1 MKLSYRSTL
10 TACYTGYVVQAVVNN
25 FVPLL
30 FLTFQSTYGISL
42 SRITILITV
51 NFLTQLTVDMLS
63 AGFVDRAGYRASAI
77 AAHVF
82 ALAGLAGLAFLPD
95 LTPDPFAGLLISIMI
110 YAVGG
115 GLLLWTWLAGAL
127 GLGQLLWA
135 AGMTAIPLLITGG
148 IHLDGFCDVCD
159 ALASHQSRERKLEI
173 MADPHVGAFAVQGC
187 GLLLLLTFGLWCQAE
202 RTDGGLW
209 AALLLVPVLSRGLS
223 AFAALTLP
231 NARGGGLLAA
241 VTGERRRGR
250 WLPLCGALLC
260 AAGLAVLKPGY
271 LWIGGAALL
280 ALWYYVKTAK
290 REFGGTTGD
299 LAGWFLQLCELAC
312 LAGLVLAQSLEG
324 VL

>member
-1 MKLSYRSTL
+1 MTVLRAIGMAFALY
-10 TACYTGYVVQAVVNN
+10 
-25 FVPLL
+25 
-30 FLTFQSTYGISL
+30 
-42 SRITILITV
+42 SRIPVPPLDWESGARRYTLYAFPLV
-51 NFLTQLTVDMLS
+51 
-63 AGFVDRAGYRASAI
+63 
-77 AAHVF
+77 
-82 ALAGLAGLAFLPD
+82 GL
-95 LTPDPFAGLLISIMI
+95 
-110 YAVGG
+110 AVGG

-135 AGMTAIPLLITGG
+135 TGMTAIPLLITGG

-250 WLPLCGALLC
+250 WLPLWAALLC
-260 AAGLAVLKPGY
+260 GAGLGVLEPGY
-271 LWIGGAALL
+271 LWIGGAAPL
-280 ALWYYVKTAK
+280 ALWYYEKTAK

-312 LAGLVLAQSLEG
+312 LVGLVLAQSLEG
-324 VL
+324 VQ

>member
-1 MKLSYRSTL
+1 MTVLR
-10 TACYTGYVVQAVVNN
+10 AVGMA
-25 FVPLL
+25 FAL
-30 FLTFQSTYGISL
+30 Y
-42 SRITILITV
+42 SRIPVPPLDWESGARRYTLYAFPLV
-51 NFLTQLTVDMLS
+51 
-63 AGFVDRAGYRASAI
+63 
-77 AAHVF
+77 
-82 ALAGLAGLAFLPD
+82 GL
-95 LTPDPFAGLLISIMI
+95 
-110 YAVGG
+110 AVGG

-173 MADPHVGAFAVQGC
+173 
-187 GLLLLLTFGLWCQAE
+187 L
-202 RTDGGLW
+202 
-209 AALLLVPVLSRGLS
+209 
-223 AFAALTLP
+223 AALTLP

-260 AAGLAVLKPGY
+260 AAGLAVLEPGY

>member
-1 MKLSYRSTL
+1 MTVLR
-10 TACYTGYVVQAVVNN
+10 AVGMA
-25 FVPLL
+25 FAL
-30 FLTFQSTYGISL
+30 Y
-42 SRITILITV
+42 SRIPVPPLDWESGARRYTLYAFPLV
-51 NFLTQLTVDMLS
+51 
-63 AGFVDRAGYRASAI
+63 
-77 AAHVF
+77 
-82 ALAGLAGLAFLPD
+82 GL
-95 LTPDPFAGLLISIMI
+95 
-110 YAVGG
+110 AVGG

-231 NARGGGLLAA
+231 NARGDLYVQMGILRSLVNVKDLELLPEQDITGPSIPSSGGGKFSGKGRGTGSSNIKVSKSASISPEVNLIGMTVDEAMPVMEKYLDDAYLAHLTT
-241 VTGERRRGR
+241 VRVVHGRGT
-250 WLPLCGALLC
+250 GALKN
-260 AAGLAVLKPGY
+260 AVHTRLKK
-271 LWIGGAALL
+271 LK
-280 ALWYYVKTAK
+280 YVK
-290 REFGGTTGD
+290 EFRLGVFGEGD
-299 LAGWFLQLCELAC
+299 
-312 LAGLVLAQSLEG
+312 SG
-324 VL
+324 VTIVTFK